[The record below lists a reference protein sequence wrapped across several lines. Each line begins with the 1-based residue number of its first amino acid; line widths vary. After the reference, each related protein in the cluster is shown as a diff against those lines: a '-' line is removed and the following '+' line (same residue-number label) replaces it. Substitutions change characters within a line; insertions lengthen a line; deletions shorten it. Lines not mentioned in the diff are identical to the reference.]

1 MKTKLV
7 VVTNTITKSI
17 NPTTKPCEP
26 SSGVYAGS
34 NLDYGGQSPWSAAFA
49 PKVASSAAWIAQ

>member
-17 NPTTKPCEP
+17 KPTTKPCEP

-34 NLDYGGQSPWSAAFA
+34 NLDYGGQSP
-49 PKVASSAAWIAQ
+49 